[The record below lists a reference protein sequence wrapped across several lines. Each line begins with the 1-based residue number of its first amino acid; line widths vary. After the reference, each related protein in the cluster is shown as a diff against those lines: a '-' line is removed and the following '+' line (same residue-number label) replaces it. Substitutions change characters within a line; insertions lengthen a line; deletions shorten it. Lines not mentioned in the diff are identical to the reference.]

1 MVFIHIDNYCE
12 ISELH
17 RTEGGFLQT
26 TKEDKENHGYGL
38 KSMSMLAEKLGGSM
52 EYHIEND
59 IFHLNIFIPA

>member
-1 MVFIHIDNYCE
+1 MQ
-12 ISELH
+12 
-17 RTEGGFLQT
+17 GGFLQT